1 MPMRSLRALRSQP
14 LLFLRRRTS
23 RWPVWFGSLLLL
35 SAPLAAHAQAT
46 VIKDGQWR
54 YALGAGASLTGGNT
68 RSSSFNVTGDAVQVK
83 EDSKW
88 ALHVQSLYS
97 RNNGSVTAD
106 NLGGNVQHDQ
116 DFSTDWFG
124 YGRGDYLRDR
134 PANLTYRAS
143 ASSGVGR
150 HMLRDDFNTFDLST
164 GLAYTL
170 DRYINPVNVAGG
182 PRDTYARVEWVLTE
196 LSTHRVSPTTSLRQR
211 LDVAKDVRGGSSRA
225 NLDSGIAVSI
235 TRSLNLTASFV
246 LRYNGDP
253 GEGVKKVDTLL
264 VTGIALKID

>member
-1 MPMRSLRALRSQP
+1 MRLRTPHRRPLAGLASLGVIIAM
-14 LLFLRRRTS
+14 
-23 RWPVWFGSLLLL
+23 
-35 SAPLAAHAQAT
+35 SAPLGAQAQAT

-68 RSSSFNVTGDAVQVK
+68 RSSSFNFTGDAVQVT
-83 EDSKW
+83 EDAKW

-106 NLGGNVQHDQ
+106 NLGGNVQRDK
-116 DFSTDWFG
+116 DFTPDWFG
-124 YGRGDYLRDR
+124 YGRGDYLRDK

-150 HMLRDDFNTFDLST
+150 HMIRDDQNTFDLST
-164 GLAYTL
+164 GLAYTV
-170 DRYINPVNVAGG
+170 DRYITPVDVAGG
-182 PRDTYARVEWVLTE
+182 PRDTYSRVEWVVTE

-211 LDVAKDVRGGSSRA
+211 LDFATDVRGGGNRA
-225 NLDSGIAVSI
+225 NFDSGIAVSI

-253 GEGVKKVDTLL
+253 GVGVKKIDTFL
-264 VTGIALKID
+264 VTGIGLKLD

>member
-1 MPMRSLRALRSQP
+1 MP
-14 LLFLRRRTS
+14 LRRST
-23 RWPVWFGSLLLL
+23 GSLLLASFGGL
-35 SAPLAAHAQAT
+35 LLAAPLTAQAQAT
-46 VIKDGQWR
+46 VVKDGQWR

-68 RSSSFNVTGDAVQVK
+68 RSSAFNVTGDAVQVR

-88 ALHVQSLYS
+88 ALHVQSFYS

-106 NLGGNVQHDQ
+106 NLGANVQRDQ
-116 DFSTDWFG
+116 DFTPDWFG
-124 YGRGDYLRDR
+124 YARGDYLRDK

-150 HMLRDDFNTFDLST
+150 HMVRDDTNTFDLST
-164 GLAYTL
+164 GLAYTV
-170 DRYINPVNVAGG
+170 DSYPAPVQIGG
-182 PRDTYARVEWVLTE
+182 ALRDSYSRVEWVITE

-211 LDVAKDVRGGSSRA
+211 LDFNTDARGRGAHRA
-225 NLDSGIAVSI
+225 VFDSGIAVSI

-246 LRYNGDP
+246 MRYNGDP
-253 GEGVKKVDTLL
+253 GVGVKKVDTQL